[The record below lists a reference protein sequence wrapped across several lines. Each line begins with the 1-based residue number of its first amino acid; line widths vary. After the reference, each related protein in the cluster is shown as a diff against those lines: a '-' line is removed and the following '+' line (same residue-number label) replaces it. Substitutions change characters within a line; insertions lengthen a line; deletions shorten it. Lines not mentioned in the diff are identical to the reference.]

1 MKRRPRRKI
10 NKNFIP
16 NIFTVFNMF
25 LGFMAIGML
34 FQGRPI
40 LAGWLILYAGLF
52 DAVDGKLARMLGIP
66 SKFGTEFDSLADTIS
81 FCVAPSFLL
90 YTTYISGL
98 SPLIGGFISFIPLLF
113 GTIRLAIFNLDT
125 DEDPKSYFTGM
136 PTPVAAMTI
145 FGYFLFNQRLY
156 QTDGDPRIALVIAIA
171 LGFLMVSKIRF
182 NKFPM
187 LSFKKGKSNT
197 TALLSVI
204 IMLISLI
211 IWKGL
216 VLFPV
221 AVFYITWNIINW
233 MVSPHRTGHGLTI
246 KANGQE

>member
-1 MKRRPRRKI
+1 MKRKSRKRI

-34 FQGRPI
+34 IKGRPV
-40 LAGWLILYAGLF
+40 LAGWLILYAGIF
-52 DAVDGKLARMLGIP
+52 DAVDGKLARMIGIP
-66 SKFGTEFDSLADTIS
+66 SRFGTEFDSLADTIS
-81 FCVAPSFLL
+81 FCAAPSILL

-113 GTIRLAIFNLDT
+113 GTIRLARFNLEGT
-125 DEDPKSYFTGM
+125 GPPKSYYLGL
-136 PTPVAAMTI
+136 PTPVAALTI

-156 QTDGDPRIALVIAIA
+156 HVDGDPRIALVIAIG

-182 NKFPM
+182 TKFPM
-187 LSFKKGKSNT
+187 LSFKKGKGNT
-197 TALLSVI
+197 VSLISVI
-204 IMLISLI
+204 FILISLI

-216 VLFPV
+216 ILFPV

-233 MVSPHRTGHGLTI
+233 MVSTHKYDQGLSI
-246 KANGQE
+246 KVNEQD